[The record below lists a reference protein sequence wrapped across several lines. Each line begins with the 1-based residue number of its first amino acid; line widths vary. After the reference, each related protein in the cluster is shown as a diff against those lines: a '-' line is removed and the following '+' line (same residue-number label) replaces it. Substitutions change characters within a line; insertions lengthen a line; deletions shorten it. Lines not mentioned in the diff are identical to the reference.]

1 MVQRGACNAIG
12 CRARVLPS
20 ELFCERHDRMLQSD
34 IRTIL
39 LRQARPGP
47 RQTLVFQATLDRARE
62 EILYAQHA
70 GHRVPREQDFEW

>member
-1 MVQRGACNAIG
+1 
-12 CRARVLPS
+12 
-20 ELFCERHDRMLQSD
+20 MLQSD